1 MLSESLQTDRGVD
14 NKVSNID
21 FVISDY
27 LCTKNDN
34 NMANICSLVE
44 IIESFDDSPSM
55 ILVGF
60 QFINQLTG
68 GFHSS
73 SKQGDFVRIIEGSFK
88 GIEGRVTKIT
98 GQKRI
103 IVELPGLCSVAT
115 AYVPKAFLLQL
126 EYTE

>member
-68 GFHSS
+68 GFHPSS
-73 SKQGDFVRIIEGSFK
+73 VISIGTR
-88 GIEGRVTKIT
+88 T
-98 GQKRI
+98 
-103 IVELPGLCSVAT
+103 
-115 AYVPKAFLLQL
+115 
-126 EYTE
+126 EYRKL

>member
-21 FVISDY
+21 FVISDHR
-27 LCTKNDN
+27 CTKNDN

-68 GFHSS
+68 GLHPSS
-73 SKQGDFVRIIEGSFK
+73 VISIGTR
-88 GIEGRVTKIT
+88 T
-98 GQKRI
+98 
-103 IVELPGLCSVAT
+103 
-115 AYVPKAFLLQL
+115 
-126 EYTE
+126 EYRML